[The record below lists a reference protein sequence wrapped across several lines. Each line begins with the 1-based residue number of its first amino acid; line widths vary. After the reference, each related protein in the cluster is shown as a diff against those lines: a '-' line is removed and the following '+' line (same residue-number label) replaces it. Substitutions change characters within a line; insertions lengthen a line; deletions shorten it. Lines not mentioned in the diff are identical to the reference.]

1 MKLNSNFLKLV
12 GQVPPVPNDIF
23 ESVIRFRRKNPMII
37 PFRITSV
44 AAIILLIMSL
54 KFNFQ
59 NTDHTQLELAS
70 EDILPTL
77 SFNYDLLDNL

>member
-23 ESVIRFRRKNPMII
+23 ESVIRFRRKNTMII

-44 AAIILLIMSL
+44 AAIILIIMSL